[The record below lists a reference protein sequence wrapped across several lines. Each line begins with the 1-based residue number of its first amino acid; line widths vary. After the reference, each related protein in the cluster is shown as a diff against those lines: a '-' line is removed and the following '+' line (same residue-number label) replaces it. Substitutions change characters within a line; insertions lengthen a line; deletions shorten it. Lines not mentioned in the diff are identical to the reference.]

1 MTGKFLLAVAAASSV
16 AAQAL
21 APSADYVIVGGGPAG
36 FVLAEQLSQN
46 PRTHVVLLEAGP
58 DAINSNLINS
68 NSSEYCEVSFNTAD
82 RYLAPAF
89 YPEIQQYLW
98 NYTSQPDPNLGGQA
112 PKITQGR
119 VFGGGSAVN
128 GMAYC
133 RGAAS
138 VFDEW
143 AEISGNPGLAWES
156 LLEDF
161 KATSH
166 YTFQPANYDEVVNTT
181 VYGDGP
187 LEVSRASGV
196 GGFDLPFAEAVK
208 SALDLEEVDLTDGT
222 GIGLD
227 LGLESIRVSNR
238 TRSYARNSF
247 GSLMENRSNVQMIH
261 DAWVHNI
268 GFSGHTAVNV
278 TYLNTLNNETYTLG
292 AKEIIVSGGALNTP
306 KLLMLSG
313 VGPKDRLAELD
324 IQLVADVPA
333 VGANL
338 KDHLF
343 SIIELEVT
351 EEVLTV
357 WQWSQ
362 NATEKALAEE
372 QYAANG
378 SGPLGWDNGLVYA
391 AFRIPDSVFDGVN
404 GTHYTS
410 LPQDRPHA
418 LIEYS
423 NVPFDPA
430 TPNKSAI
437 TAWASLVQPEAAGQV
452 RLQSSDYRDDPL
464 VYSNYY
470 GSAADKRAIVW
481 SYKKLRQILASDALK
496 SVVVQEFYP
505 GANVTTDEDIWAA
518 IQQQAYSFHHP
529 LGSVALGKALDSNW
543 RLKGLKG
550 IRVVDS
556 STFPSPPTCHP
567 QADVYAI
574 AHRAAKDIQGADG
587 HSLAY

>member
-1 MTGKFLLAVAAASSV
+1 MGKSLLLKGLLSIAAASS
-16 AAQAL
+16 AAAHKL
-21 APSADYVIVGGGPAG
+21 AGSADYVIVGGGPAG

-46 PRTHVVLLEAGP
+46 PNTYVVLLEAGP
-58 DAINSNLINS
+58 DGINSSLIN
-68 NSSEYCEVSFNTAD
+68 T
-82 RYLAPAF
+82 PA
-89 YPEIQQYLW
+89 YYIEIQEYFW

-112 PKITQGR
+112 PGLTQGR
-119 VFGGGSAVN
+119 VFGGGTAVN

-143 AEISGNPGLAWES
+143 AELSGNPGLAWRS

-166 YTFQPANYDEVVNTT
+166 YTYQPANYSEFVNTT

-187 LEVSRASGV
+187 LEVSRASGLT
-196 GGFDLPFAEAVK
+196 GFDLPFAKAVE
-208 SALDLEEVDLTDGT
+208 SALGLKEIDMTDGT

-227 LGLESIRVSNR
+227 LGLQSIRVSNR

-247 GSLMENRSNVQMIH
+247 GSLMENRPNVQMIH
-261 DAWVHNI
+261 GAWVHNI
-268 GFSGHTAVNV
+268 GFSGKTAVNV
-278 TYLNTLNNETYTLG
+278 TYLNTLNNETYTVTAG
-292 AKEIIVSGGALNTP
+292 ETIVSGGAINTP

-313 VGPKDRLAELD
+313 VGPKDRLSKLG
-324 IQLVADVPA
+324 IPVVADIPS

-338 KDHLF
+338 YDHYF
-343 SIIELEVT
+343 PIVEAEVT
-351 EEVLTV
+351 DDVLTV

-362 NATEKALAEE
+362 NVTEEVLAKE
-372 QYAANG
+372 QYAADA

-391 AFRIPDSVFDGVN
+391 AFRIPDSVFEGVN

-410 LPQDRPHA
+410 LPKDRPHI

-423 NVPFDPA
+423 TVPFDRA
-430 TPNKSAI
+430 TPNISVI
-437 TAWASLVQPEAAGQV
+437 TAWSSLVQPEASGYV
-452 RLQSSDYRDDPL
+452 TLNSSDYRDDPL
-464 VYSNYY
+464 IFSNYF
-470 GSAADKRAIVW
+470 GSAADKVAVIW
-481 SYKKLRQILASDALK
+481 GYKKLREILASDELK

-505 GANVTTDEDIWAA
+505 GANVTTDEEIWAA

-529 LGSVALGKALDSNW
+529 LGTVAIGKALDSNW

-550 IRVVDS
+550 IRVIDS
-556 STFPSPPTCHP
+556 STFPSPPSCHP

-574 AHRAAKDIQGADG
+574 AHRAAKDIRDADG
-587 HSLAY
+587 GKHAN